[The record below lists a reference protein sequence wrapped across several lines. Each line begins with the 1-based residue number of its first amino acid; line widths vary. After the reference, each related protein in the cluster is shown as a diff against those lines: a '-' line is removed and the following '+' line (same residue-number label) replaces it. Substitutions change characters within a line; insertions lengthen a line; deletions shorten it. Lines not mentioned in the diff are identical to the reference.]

1 MSDVDIPDS
10 ETRIT
15 QPDVAKLLG
24 NVSLMTLWRWRN
36 DPTLNFPR
44 SVEINGRHYFRR
56 AEILAWRPPLKP
68 PKPQPGRRQDDT
80 AA

>member
-15 QPDVAKLLG
+15 QPDAAKLLG
-24 NVSLMTLWRWRN
+24 NVSQMTLWRWRN
-36 DPTLNFPR
+36 NPALNFPR
-44 SVEINGRHYFRR
+44 SVEINGRHYYSR

-68 PKPQPGRRQDDT
+68 PKPQPGRRQGDN